1 MAWRIVREL
10 WSDERGVT
18 SIVDIL
24 LVGAIAGVGMI
35 VGLATFRDQVVLHFN
50 DAALALRSLDQSFSI
65 TIGTMTSS
73 FADPGPFPAVS
84 EVEFVTSEFE

>member
-10 WSDERGVT
+10 WLDERGVT

-24 LVGAIAGVGMI
+24 LVGAIAGIGMI

-50 DAALALRSLDQSFSI
+50 DAALALRSLNQSYSI
-65 TIGTMTSS
+65 TVGGVTTQ
-73 FADPGPFPAVS
+73 FNDPGPFPADS
-84 EVEFVTSEFE
+84 PVEFVPRELE